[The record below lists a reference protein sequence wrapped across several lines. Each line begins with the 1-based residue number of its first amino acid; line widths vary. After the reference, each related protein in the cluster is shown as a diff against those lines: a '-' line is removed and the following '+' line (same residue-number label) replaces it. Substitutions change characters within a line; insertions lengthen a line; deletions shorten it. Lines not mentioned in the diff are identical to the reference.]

1 MFKHL
6 LTFDK
11 KNLEEKVDYLYDL
24 MECPKDITKITNSR
38 INNRN
43 PAEYEE
49 NEKLR
54 PLAKEIQD
62 EPLWLRIL
70 RIQAFFESIGY
81 RNATPYHFEETI
93 APFFFKNFPCGKIWF
108 VERNEEKITHI
119 FRKERELTEKEFGSE
134 ALLTGKQP
142 QSMSG
147 LQIPDS
153 LQDFGLS
160 LALIPNFPKIHG
172 TNVNTL
178 WGNFLFIPELPIN
191 LFQEYKVNVTDAL
204 YGNLNFLYADDT
216 TISSGPRRQID
227 YFEENVFP
235 KYLEWYIDHLGILV
249 DFVLNR
255 PNLDDF
261 YLLSLTL
268 SRICVET
275 YFMQVSWSS
284 FIRKIVFFNL
294 LDKYASLVKEVLR
307 LSIKD
312 VEIWKRML
320 STSTYENKIK
330 HNLEKVDEV
339 VGSSFKG
346 TGSAFYKDNTI
357 ALSLHLEGNLSEE
370 EIGNL
375 LRAYRNSH
383 HGYLLR
389 RDQRKLILS
398 HTGNIS
404 NALPDLSIIFWHALL
419 QNPEEFIN
427 SLS

>member
-1 MFKHL
+1 
-6 LTFDK
+6 
-11 KNLEEKVDYLYDL
+11 
-24 MECPKDITKITNSR
+24 MECPKDITEITNSR

-54 PLAKEIQD
+54 PLAKELQD
-62 EPLWLRIL
+62 KPLWLRLL

-81 RNATPYHFEETI
+81 KNATPYHFEETI
-93 APFFFKNFPCGKIWF
+93 APFFFENFPRGRILF
-108 VERNEEKITHI
+108 VERDEERTAHI
-119 FRKERELTEKEFGSE
+119 FRRERELTQREFGSE
-134 ALLTGKQP
+134 AVLMGNLP
-142 QSMSG
+142 QGMSG
-147 LQIPDS
+147 FQIPDS

-160 LALIPNFPKIHG
+160 LALIPNFPKIYG

-191 LFQEYKVNVTDAL
+191 LLHEYRVNITDAL
-204 YGNLNFLYADDT
+204 HGNLDFLYADDA

-227 YFEENVFP
+227 YFEDTIFP
-235 KYLEWYIDHLGILV
+235 KYLEWYVDHLGILV
-249 DFVLNR
+249 DFVLET
-255 PNLDDF
+255 PNLDVF
-261 YLLSLTL
+261 YLLCLTL

-275 YFMQVSWSS
+275 YFIQVSWSS
-284 FIRKIVFFNL
+284 FIRKIAFFNL
-294 LDKYASLVKEVLR
+294 LDKYASLVKEVSHS
-307 LSIKD
+307 SIDD

-320 STSTYENKIK
+320 STSTYENKTK
-330 HNLEKVDEV
+330 HNLQKADLV
-339 VGSSFKG
+339 VGSSFKE
-346 TGSAFYKDNTI
+346 TGSAFHKDNTVT
-357 ALSLHLEGNLSEE
+357 LSLHLKGNACMSEE

-389 RDQRKLILS
+389 PNQRKLILS

-404 NALPDLSIIFWHALL
+404 NTLPDLSMIFWHALL
-419 QNPEEFIN
+419 QNPEEFIK